1 MDCFPYQNSFSFP
14 PEYRDPLILKIEKRF
29 KRYNRFMLDTKVAV
43 YGGPAR
49 FGYSA
54 DLWEE
59 DQRKKTTTKD
69 RWPNMGWDGT
79 ALSFKSV

>member
-1 MDCFPYQNSFSFP
+1 
-14 PEYRDPLILKIEKRF
+14 
-29 KRYNRFMLDTKVAV
+29 MLDTKVAV